1 MPVPASTLSTITIKP
16 YEGSYGFGAEVS
28 GIDLNTMSPEQFKE
42 LERAI
47 YIHRVVVVKGQ
58 KDLLPETQQ
67 RMGVL
72 FDPETP
78 ANLGHMEAVRGLN
91 TIFGAGVTERKP
103 TMPGGHLV
111 NLNGSGSFKAGHYG
125 VPKDFVLTGLSSKGF
140 HRDELSHEQVESGH
154 VRFQRWHIDW
164 PACVGSNPAPVTTI
178 WAHTLPTGEDVTV
191 HWEDGEGTCVRSR
204 PGQTAF
210 IDCFALYRSLSPEQR
225 AWVDNSLVEYPPSPY
240 QWLRG
245 AKADGLG
252 LRMYD
257 EGNETPLEDLAEGE
271 PLRCPMVWINPITGE
286 RALQVH
292 AIIARKLHYRS
303 SPTAAYR
310 LIDDLAEVREM
321 LDSLQ
326 RPFVKPDNVFFAPTE
341 EGDLLCF
348 HNRGVRHSAVEFPE
362 SRGPRLLHQLQLI
375 ASDEPWNPKRVVGQP
390 YYKDEGFM
398 PPSLA
403 IAGTA

>member
-1 MPVPASTLSTITIKP
+1 MPVPASTLTTITVKP
-16 YEGSYGFGAEVS
+16 FEGSHGFGAEVS
-28 GIDLNTMSPEQFKE
+28 GIDLNTMSEQQFKE

-47 YIHRVVVVKGQ
+47 YLHRVIVVKDQ
-58 KDLLPETQQ
+58 KGLLPETQQ
-67 RMGVL
+67 RMGLL
-72 FDPETP
+72 FDPKTP

-103 TMPGGHLV
+103 TMPGGHLI

-125 VPKDFVLTGLSSKGF
+125 VPKDFELTALSSKGF
-140 HRDELSHEQVESGH
+140 HRDELTPEQVESGH

-178 WAHTLPTGEDVTV
+178 WAHTLPKGEDVTV
-191 HWEDGEGTCVRSR
+191 HWEDGEGTCVKTK
-204 PGQTAF
+204 PG
-210 IDCFALYRSLSPEQR
+210 QR
-225 AWVDNSLVEYPPSPY
+225 AWVDNSLVEYPASPY

-257 EGNETPLEDLAEGE
+257 GGNETALEDLAEGE
-271 PLRCPMVWINPITGE
+271 PLTCPMVWINPITGE

-292 AIIARKLHYRS
+292 AIIAWKLHYRTT
-303 SPTAAYR
+303 PTDDYK
-310 LIDDLAEVREM
+310 LIDNLAEVREL
-321 LDSLQ
+321 LDGLQ
-326 RPFVKPDNVFFAPTE
+326 RPFLKPENVFFAPTE

-375 ASDEPWNPKRVVGQP
+375 ASDEPWNPKRVEGQP
-390 YYKDEGFM
+390 FYKDEGFVA
-398 PPSLA
+398 PSLA
-403 IAGTA
+403 VAV